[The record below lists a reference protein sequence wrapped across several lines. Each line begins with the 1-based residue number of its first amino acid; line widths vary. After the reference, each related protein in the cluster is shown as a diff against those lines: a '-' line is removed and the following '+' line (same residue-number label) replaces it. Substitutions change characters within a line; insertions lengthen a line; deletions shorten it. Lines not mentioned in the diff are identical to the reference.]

1 MEENDNLIRFKQS
14 METRIKD
21 MNNLLHF
28 NQFTN
33 EEIRRLERKI
43 RFQDKDIDDY
53 KKKIKDL
60 EIENSGLSFEVEDLR
75 DEIYHMKPKK
85 NKRKS
90 SELEILDSND
100 NWLKNIKKKKPR
112 RYKFL
117 NTEIR
122 NRRIR

>member
-21 MNNLLHF
+21 MNNLLHY

-43 RFQDKDIDDY
+43 RFLDKDIIDY

-60 EIENSGLSFEVEDLR
+60 EIENSSLAYEVEELR
-75 DEIYHMKPKK
+75 DEIYHLRPKK
-85 NKRKS
+85 RVKEK
-90 SELEILDSND
+90 EMI
-100 NWLKNIKKKKPR
+100 
-112 RYKFL
+112 
-117 NTEIR
+117 
-122 NRRIR
+122 